1 MLSRKQVSQ
10 QSGVAMLEVLISII
24 VLSFGLLGL
33 AGLQLAGMKSN
44 QTAYLR
50 SVATSAAYDMADRMR
65 ANMAGV
71 KAGNYDAISAT
82 IPATPSATCN
92 GAGCS
97 AAQLATFDATNWLFA
112 YALPGG
118 TGSVTKKVNS
128 NLFVISVNWTERCQ
142 SSESGCFLPSP
153 PAAPSTPVPS
163 GQTGVLT
170 RTFSTEI
177 AP

>member
-1 MLSRKQVSQ
+1 MLLRQKQFKQ
-10 QSGVAMLEVLISII
+10 QSGMAMLEVLISIV

-65 ANMAGV
+65 ANMNGV

-82 IPATPSATCN
+82 IPSSPSVACN

-97 AAQLATFDATNWLFA
+97 ASQLATFDATNWLFA

-118 TGSVTKKVNS
+118 TGSVTRRVNS
-128 NLFVISVNWTERCQ
+128 NLFVISVNWTEKCQ
-142 SSESGCFLPSP
+142 EGECTSGS
-153 PAAPSTPVPS
+153 
-163 GQTGVLT
+163 LT
-170 RTFSTEI
+170 RSFTTEI

>member
-1 MLSRKQVSQ
+1 MLSQKSSGQ
-10 QSGVAMLEVLISII
+10 QSGAAMLEVLISIL

-33 AGLQLAGMKSN
+33 AGLQLAGIKSN

-71 KAGNYDAISAT
+71 KAGNYNAISAT
-82 IPATPSATCN
+82 IPSTPSATCN
-92 GAGCS
+92 GAGCT

-118 TGSVTKKVNS
+118 TGSVTKKANS
-128 NLFVISVNWTERCQ
+128 NLFVISVNWTEKCLQ
-142 SSESGCFLPSP
+142 GECTSGY
-153 PAAPSTPVPS
+153 
-163 GQTGVLT
+163 LT
-170 RTFSTEI
+170 RSFTTEI